1 MAPKGW
7 TAGGRGLRGVSDQ
20 VWVLYLSGWSIAEIR
35 DKLKKDFY
43 TKGRIGTL
51 LKPLKQHEDIT
62 KLEAK
67 EQEKN
72 QQWAQP
78 CGAALNQDDE
88 QEAAAQWPEIDDTTD
103 ESETESPPRWRRLR
117 RIQ

>member
-1 MAPKGW
+1 M
-7 TAGGRGLRGVSDQ
+7 R
-20 VWVLYLSGWSIAEIR
+20 
-35 DKLKKDFY
+35 
-43 TKGRIGTL
+43 
-51 LKPLKQHEDIT
+51 
-62 KLEAK
+62 
-67 EQEKN
+67 
-72 QQWAQP
+72 